1 VAEGREIDIEE
12 LMERMRESVRQRRS
26 ASSVPP
32 FDRDQ
37 TAADFEYL
45 RTGYDIG
52 DVSFVSHRPVLG
64 LFAVTIKKVLRKL
77 LTPVLARQTAYNA
90 ANARVIAGITAW
102 FEQQAEALGTINDRL
117 DVVERSQ
124 IRLREDVSEIHVQLR
139 ELRDN
144 ASGVHVQLREL
155 RDNASEVH
163 VQLRELRDNA
173 SGVHVQLREEILAL
187 GSQLLATESQLGEGL
202 RVVQQSSGAARER
215 VSSGERKLRRILH
228 ILQTGQPRDTPR
240 EPEAGGERPTLPPP
254 ELEPAFDYAGFEERF
269 RGTQEDIKERHRA
282 YVEFFERQENVLEI
296 GSGRGEFLELLAEAG
311 IKARG
316 VDLDLDMVLLCRE
329 KGLDVV
335 EADAFAYLQAL
346 PDDSLGGIF
355 AAQVIEHLDVD
366 QIVSLPKLCH
376 RKLRRGGVLLLETLN
391 PECLS
396 VHYRWFWMDPTHTR
410 LIHPETLKFLFESA
424 GFTGARC
431 RFQPP
436 PSTSPSIP
444 PLTLHDQPTTEL
456 HRFNEAI
463 QHLSALLFASTDYA
477 VIGTK

>member
-1 VAEGREIDIEE
+1 MAEGREIDIEE

-124 IRLREDVSEIHVQLR
+124 IRLREDVSEI
-139 ELRDN
+139 
-144 ASGVHVQLREL
+144 
-155 RDNASEVH
+155 H